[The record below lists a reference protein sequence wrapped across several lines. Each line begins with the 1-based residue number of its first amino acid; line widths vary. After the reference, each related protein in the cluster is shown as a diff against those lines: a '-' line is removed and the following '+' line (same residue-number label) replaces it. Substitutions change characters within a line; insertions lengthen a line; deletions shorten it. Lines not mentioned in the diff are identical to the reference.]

1 MNTFPCKVGRSIV
14 VRTTKILKRRKYK
27 IFCKVCWTDLIKLFL
42 NYFYKGIIFHQVNEM
57 ALASASLHATL
68 RLLQV
73 LDHE

>member
-1 MNTFPCKVGRSIV
+1 M
-14 VRTTKILKRRKYK
+14 
-27 IFCKVCWTDLIKLFL
+27 DLIKLFL